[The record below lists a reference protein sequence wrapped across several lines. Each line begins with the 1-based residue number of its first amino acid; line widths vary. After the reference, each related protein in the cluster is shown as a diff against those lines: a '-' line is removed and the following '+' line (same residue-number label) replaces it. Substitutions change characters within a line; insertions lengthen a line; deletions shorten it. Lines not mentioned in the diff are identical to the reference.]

1 MRYLKAIDVLQLK
14 HLMPYLMQGTQNISR
29 EVDISESLCHGIK
42 KGNVGPDPA
51 SPARCQGSGPWRP
64 PQSWGSPRSLAA
76 QQGPGMAGWWQPP
89 AATSG
94 MVREPFSSP
103 QEQLEVTGP
112 PWSWSSHL
120 QPIASPSW
128 NRAVERGIQ
137 AWPLEVINA
146 ERVLTWYLSK
156 TPKVSP
162 VSYWQ
167 PELIYEPQG
176 GRNEGLVAS
185 LLLYGMCRG
194 EDVGWALVLLVK
206 AQGNVK
212 LILFCVFFC
221 CNLLY

>member
-1 MRYLKAIDVLQLK
+1 
-14 HLMPYLMQGTQNISR
+14 MPRLRPMAPT
-29 EVDISESLCHGIK
+29 SELRQPQEPGRTARPWHGR
-42 KGNVGPDPA
+42 VVT
-51 SPARCQGSGPWRP
+51 
-64 PQSWGSPRSLAA
+64 
-76 QQGPGMAGWWQPP
+76 
-89 AATSG
+89 ATSSHLRHG
-94 MVREPFSSP
+94 EGTIFSP
-103 QEQLEVTGP
+103 QEQLELTGP

-176 GRNEGLVAS
+176 GRDEGLVAS

-206 AQGNVK
+206 A
-212 LILFCVFFC
+212 
-221 CNLLY
+221 